1 MQIFRKL
8 EAVPPDFGATVVSV
22 GNFDGVHRAHQNVL
36 AAIVRRARE
45 LNARSLAVSFDP
57 HPTRVLRP
65 EVAPKLITPLERKL
79 ELIAPF
85 GVDAAL
91 VLPFTKEFSLTS
103 PKAFSELLGERLRAK
118 EVHEG
123 FNFHF
128 GHKAE
133 GNLAKL
139 TGLGKEA
146 GFNVISYPEMRLRG
160 ESVSSSCIRE
170 LVQKEGDVSR
180 ARALLGRAFSITAH
194 PAKGR
199 GYGKQYTVPT
209 INLSAYEELVP
220 GNGVYITRTRIG
232 SETFNSVTNVG
243 NRPTFGADS
252 FAIES
257 HLLDFHPIELT
268 EETAIETCFLRRLR
282 DEIKFPSV
290 EVLRAQIGKD
300 VALAQRYFRLL

>member
-1 MQIFRKL
+1 MQIFRSL
-8 EAVPPDFGATVVSV
+8 EEFPSDFGPTVLSV

-36 AAIVRRARE
+36 SAVVRRAKE
-45 LNARSLAVSFDP
+45 LNSRSMVVTFDP

-65 EVAPKLITPLERKL
+65 DLAPKLITPLARKL

-91 VLPFTKEFSLTS
+91 ALPFTKEFSLTC
-103 PKAFSELLGERLRAK
+103 PKEFAVLLGRRLRAK

-209 INLSAYEELVP
+209 INLSAYDELVP
-220 GNGVYITRTRIG
+220 GNGVYITQT
-232 SETFNSVTNVG
+232 
-243 NRPTFGADS
+243 
-252 FAIES
+252 
-257 HLLDFHPIELT
+257 
-268 EETAIETCFLRRLR
+268 
-282 DEIKFPSV
+282 
-290 EVLRAQIGKD
+290 
-300 VALAQRYFRLL
+300 